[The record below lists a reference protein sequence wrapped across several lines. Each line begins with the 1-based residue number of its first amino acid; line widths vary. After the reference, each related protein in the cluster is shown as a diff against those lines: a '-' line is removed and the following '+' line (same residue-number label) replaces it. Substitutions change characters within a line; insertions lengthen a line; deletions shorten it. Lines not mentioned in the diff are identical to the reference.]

1 LDITSSKIS
10 FNQKRQES
18 ALVFLHRKAT
28 GGLCMPER
36 GGCFSARENNL
47 LSILPPQDYERLLLT
62 LEHVTLPLG
71 DVLYELS
78 EPIRFGYFP
87 TTAVVSL
94 LYTTEEG
101 AIADMGLVGNDGLV
115 GVALLLGG
123 NATSHRAAVQIGGE
137 AFRVSASA
145 LKLEFRRG
153 GPVQHL
159 LLHYTQALITQISQ
173 TAVCNRVHRVE
184 KRLARWLL
192 LCHDRAK
199 SDELLMTQEYVANM
213 LGGRRESVTVAA
225 GHLQD
230 AGLIRYARG
239 RIWVVDRKG
248 LEARACECYAIV
260 RNECNRLF
268 AEASKSDSAQLA

>member
-1 LDITSSKIS
+1 ML
-10 FNQKRQES
+10 
-18 ALVFLHRKAT
+18 
-28 GGLCMPER
+28 ER
-36 GGCFSARENNL
+36 WGYYTPRGNNL
-47 LSILPPQDYERLLLT
+47 LSILPPKDYERFFPT

-94 LYTTEEG
+94 LYSTEEG
-101 AIADMGLVGNDGLV
+101 AIVDMGLVGNDGMV

-123 NATSHRAAVQIGGE
+123 DATSHRAVVQMGGE

-173 TAVCNRVHRVE
+173 TAVCNRVHRLE
-184 KRLARWLL
+184 KRLARWLI
-192 LCHDRAK
+192 LCHDRGM
-199 SDELLMTQEYVANM
+199 SDELFMTQEYVASM

-239 RIWVVDRKG
+239 RIWIVDRKG

-268 AEASKSDSAQLA
+268 AKAAKSDFSAVALEAVQERLSIG

>member
-1 LDITSSKIS
+1 MREGDT
-10 FNQKRQES
+10 
-18 ALVFLHRKAT
+18 
-28 GGLCMPER
+28 
-36 GGCFSARENNL
+36 ARENNL
-47 LSILPPQDYERLLLT
+47 LSILAPQDYERFLPT
-62 LEHVTLPLG
+62 LQRVTLPLG
-71 DVLYELS
+71 NVLYELN

-94 LYTTEEG
+94 LYSTEEG
-101 AIADMGLVGNDGLV
+101 AIADMGLVGNDGVV
-115 GVALLLGG
+115 GIALLLGG
-123 NATSHRAAVQIGGE
+123 DTTSHRAVVQIGGE

-159 LLHYTQALITQISQ
+159 LLHYMQALITQISQ
-173 TAVCNRVHRVE
+173 TAVCNRVHRLE

-230 AGLIRYARG
+230 AGVIRYARG
-239 RIWVVDRKG
+239 HIWIVDRKG
-248 LEARACECYAIV
+248 LEARACECYTIV
-260 RNECNRLF
+260 RNECKRLLAKAAGSDF
-268 AEASKSDSAQLA
+268 SVVGLEAVRESLVIG